1 MINAQHLISIF
12 LFMLLLFGCGNLP
25 KPFERLTIPSNSLA
39 QAKGDEGV
47 QVSLTLGATDPMR
60 RQIANAVVHG
70 LVARNIPASLG
81 LTGKLR
87 YVLSGRIETGA
98 ADRASSPTRIYWQL
112 SENDGTWFYD
122 FTQDFDGS
130 TWEGGLGS
138 PKVIDEMGELTAN
151 RITNILLP
159 EDNTLIAIKPKTT
172 GVWLRPVK
180 GKMAGSMEPLD
191 RAIRYALIG
200 AKVAVS
206 EEHSAAQY
214 FLEGQVVLRPVDS
227 ASQTV
232 EIRWTITYPDG
243 SVIGHVF
250 QRNAVPA
257 GTFDSTWGET
267 AILIATAAV
276 PGIKNVLSHTKGAAP
291 IKSFKPDLHLETNV
305 LSSTNWLVLP
315 PPELSPEPDLP
326 KSAPDQR

>member
-1 MINAQHLISIF
+1 
-12 LFMLLLFGCGNLP
+12 LLFGCGNLP
-25 KPFERLTIPSNSLA
+25 KPFERLTPPSNPLI
-39 QAKGDEGV
+39 QANGDEGV
-47 QVSLTLGATDPMR
+47 QVSLPLGATDPMR
-60 RQIANAVVHG
+60 HQIANAVVHG

-87 YVLSGRIETGA
+87 YVLSSRIQSGA
-98 ADRASSPTRIYWQL
+98 AARASSPTRIYWQL

-138 PKVIDEMGELTAN
+138 PKVIDEMAESTAN
-151 RITNILLP
+151 RITNILFP
-159 EDNTLIAIKPKTT
+159 KDNTLIAIEPKTT
-172 GVWLRPVK
+172 GVWLRPVN
-180 GKMAGSMEPLD
+180 GKMVGSMEPLD

-200 AKVAVS
+200 AKVTVS
-206 EEHSAAQY
+206 EERSSAQY

-227 ASQTV
+227 ASQMV
-232 EIRWTITYPDG
+232 EIRWTITDPNG
-243 SVIGHVF
+243 SVAGHVF
-250 QRNAVPA
+250 QRNAVPTS
-257 GTFDSTWGET
+257 TFDGAWGET

-276 PGIKNVLSHTKGAAP
+276 PGIKNVLSHTKEAAP
-291 IKSFKPDLHLETNV
+291 IKSFKPDLHLGTNV